1 MQLEYR
7 LIAPLKS
14 VLMLHANTLI
24 AGVYG
29 SIQMSQQAH
38 LELCQMNPNN
48 LEGLGSFL
56 NPFVLSNSTSGKYET
71 MPAVKQSVM
80 GELLT
85 SSTKFFLLLDE
96 LWLIISSSFESKEYT
111 NTNNFIQIWE
121 RGKNSVKQ

>member
-1 MQLEYR
+1 
-7 LIAPLKS
+7 
-14 VLMLHANTLI
+14 MLHANTLI

-96 LWLIISSSFESKEYT
+96 L
-111 NTNNFIQIWE
+111 
-121 RGKNSVKQ
+121 